1 MKKFKITNYEITSE
15 KISQELRFVMISDW
29 HNVIFGERNKP
40 VFEAIQK
47 INPDAIL
54 IAGDLVLGKQ
64 EAPLLPALESLKEL
78 IKTAPVFYAP
88 GNHEQRMKRY
98 PQNYEASFLE
108 YETQIK
114 KLGVHYLEND
124 QEVLLVKGE
133 KIQIHGLKLPYE
145 YYKKGSKKA
154 KQVQRK
160 KN

>member
-98 PQNYEASFLE
+98 PQN
-108 YETQIK
+108 
-114 KLGVHYLEND
+114 
-124 QEVLLVKGE
+124 
-133 KIQIHGLKLPYE
+133 
-145 YYKKGSKKA
+145 
-154 KQVQRK
+154 
-160 KN
+160 